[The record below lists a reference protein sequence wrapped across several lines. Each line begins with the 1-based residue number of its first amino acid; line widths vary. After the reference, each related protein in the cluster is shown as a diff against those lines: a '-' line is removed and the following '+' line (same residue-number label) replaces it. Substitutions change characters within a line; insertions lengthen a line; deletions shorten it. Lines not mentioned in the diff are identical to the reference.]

1 MSFQL
6 DKEYIYIY
14 GEKYFLYLFQQASGV
29 KVDNS
34 VIEKFHEF
42 KIKKNTGFLV
52 LGFSEDIS
60 KIVVL
65 KEGLNKVPQ
74 NAPADEKS
82 KKQNLLS
89 LICYCN
95 INSLDKKWAE
105 MLEELPENDVRYA
118 IIDIFYET
126 SEGSRAEI
134 FFIAW

>member
-1 MSFQL
+1 MA
-6 DKEYIYIY
+6 ETR
-14 GEKYFLYLFQQASGV
+14 ASGV

-42 KIKKNTGFLV
+42 KIKKNCGYLV

-65 KEGLNKVPQ
+65 KEGQNKAPQ
-74 NAPADEKS
+74 NAPANDK
-82 KKQNLLS
+82 N
-89 LICYCN
+89 
-95 INSLDKKWAE
+95 KKWAE

-118 IIDIFYET
+118 VIDIFYET

-134 FFIAW
+134 YFISWAPDSATIKRIRNHLQATCKSDLDLAAIISEKTKSK